1 MKRMFKKKNLFTCLR
16 VVDFE
21 MLVPFVEC
29 VVIERDT
36 CLFLSQCLLS
46 FFSSLIYLFTFF
58 LV

>member
-1 MKRMFKKKNLFTCLR
+1 
-16 VVDFE
+16 

-46 FFSSLIYLFTFF
+46 FFFLFDIFIHLFF
-58 LV
+58 GMKGTLFF